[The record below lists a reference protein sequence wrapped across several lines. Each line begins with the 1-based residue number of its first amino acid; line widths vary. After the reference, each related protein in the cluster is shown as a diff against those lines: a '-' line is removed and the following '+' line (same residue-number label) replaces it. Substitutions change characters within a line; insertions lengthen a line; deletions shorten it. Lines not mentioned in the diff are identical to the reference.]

1 MPNHPIRD
9 EIRLLDGAFYVNDP
23 LAHYAWMRDNAPVYY
38 DPSGEVWGITLHEDI
53 MAVSK
58 TPEVFCSGKGSRPDS
73 WTPSMINMD
82 DPEHK
87 RRRNLV
93 NRGFTPGRLKADEGK
108 VRAICT
114 RLIDAVCERGECEFV
129 REIAA
134 PLPLIMIGDMLGMPP
149 EDFET
154 LLRWSE
160 TMLKATSS
168 SADQADLD
176 AAAQAGGEYF
186 TYITGAIEQRKTNP
200 SDDLLSSL
208 VHAKIDGNGLAEDEI
223 AHESLLILVG
233 GDETT
238 RHVITEGALALMQ
251 HPEQRQRLMG
261 DPSGLTVAVE
271 ELLRWVSPIKNM
283 SRTATRDTELRG
295 EKIREGEKLLLLYP
309 SGNRDPRAFADPDVF
324 DVARKPNTHVAFG
337 GYGTHHCLG
346 SSLARLELR
355 VMFDELLRRLP
366 DLELA
371 EGAALP
377 LRESNFIVGIE
388 EMPVRFTPAPPST
401 PSTPST
407 G

>member
-1 MPNHPIRD
+1 MPNHPIDD
-9 EIRLLDGAFYVNDP
+9 EIRLLDGAFYVDRP
-23 LAHYAWMRDNAPVYY
+23 LEHFAWMRENAPVYY
-38 DPSGEVWGITLHEDI
+38 DASGEIWGVTTHEDV
-53 MAVSK
+53 MKVSK

-93 NRGFTPGRLKADEGK
+93 NRGFTPRRLSEHEPK
-108 VRAICT
+108 VRELCT

-149 EDFET
+149 DDFET

-168 SADQADLD
+168 SATPEDME

-186 TYITGAIEQRKTNP
+186 SYVAGAIAERKTSP
-200 SDDLLSSL
+200 SDDLLSIL
-208 VHAKIDGNGLAEDEI
+208 VHATIDGDRLSEEEI

-238 RHVITEGALALMQ
+238 RHVITEGALALIR
-251 HPEQRQRLMG
+251 HPAQRKKLID
-261 DPSGLTVAVE
+261 DPARIPIAVE

-283 SRTATRDTELRG
+283 SRTATRDTELGDQR
-295 EKIREGEKLLLLYP
+295 IREGEKLLLLYP
-309 SGNRDPRAFADPDVF
+309 SANRDARVFTDPDVL
-324 DVARKPNTHVAFG
+324 DIERTPNNHVAFG

-346 SSLARLELR
+346 ASLARLELR
-355 VMFDELLRRLP
+355 VMFEELLRRLP

-371 EGAALP
+371 DDATLP
-377 LRESNFIVGIE
+377 LRPSNFIVGIE
-388 EMPVRFTPAPPST
+388 EMPVRFTPSRPAS
-401 PSTPST
+401 
-407 G
+407 